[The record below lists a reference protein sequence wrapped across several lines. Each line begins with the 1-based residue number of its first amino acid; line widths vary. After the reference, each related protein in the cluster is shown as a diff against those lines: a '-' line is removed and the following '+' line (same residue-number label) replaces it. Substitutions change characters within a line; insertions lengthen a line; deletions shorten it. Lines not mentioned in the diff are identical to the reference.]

1 MNIEILETF
10 LDRYGTDPSHW
21 PNSDERDRVD
31 QLLAESATAQG
42 VLEQN
47 QRLHRTLDAAMT
59 TPVAH
64 GIPALVLD
72 AISQDSKSWWTST
85 LANWLWK
92 PALVALPLT
101 TGFLA
106 GNFGTDPSM
115 QVEDD
120 LAFDQFVDHSDL
132 VVMSDE

>member
-1 MNIEILETF
+1 MDIEILETF

-21 PNSDERDRVD
+21 PNSDERKRMDK
-31 QLLAESATAQG
+31 LLVESESARR
-42 VLEQN
+42 VLEEN
-47 QRLHRTLDAAMT
+47 RRLHRTLDVAMT
-59 TPVAH
+59 APTAY
-64 GIPALVLD
+64 GIPARVLN
-72 AISQDSKSWWTST
+72 AISLDSKSWWTST

-101 TGFLA
+101 MGFLA